1 MDQKYKELTGQLKLF
16 ELQYNSSEVE
26 LKNYLMQLETTKKI
40 IESQRQ
46 EYNIAKISYY
56 EMLNTE
62 FDYFQLQEK
71 IADQNIK
78 KMSNRLSV
86 LALLGRLI
94 KL

>member
-1 MDQKYKELTGQLKLF
+1 
-16 ELQYNSSEVE
+16 
-26 LKNYLMQLETTKKI
+26 
-40 IESQRQ
+40 
-46 EYNIAKISYY
+46 YY